1 MSQGRFVFRTWDG
14 LLESYLVRMYQPTK
28 FMSKEEAAGEQRWV
42 LVDADGLTLGRLA
55 TQVAIRLRGKH
66 RPDWTPHVDAGDYV
80 VVINADKIQL
90 TGRKDVQKKYFR
102 HSGYPGHMKEITAG
116 KLLDLHPERVF
127 QFAVRGMLPK
137 TKLGRAMMKKLK
149 VYAGDSH
156 PHEAQNPET
165 ISID

>member
-1 MSQGRFVFRTWDG
+1 
-14 LLESYLVRMYQPTK
+14 
-28 FMSKEEAAGEQRWV
+28 MSKEEAAGEQRWV